1 MSPADSRESN
11 PSHPTPSPSASH
23 QLLEDDED
31 GVTGITTVS
40 RKEAESLAADREAAI
55 GQTSR
60 KMRELRNRL
69 SGSRHSSID
78 ASRKK

>member
-1 MSPADSRESN
+1 MMPDTRESS
-11 PSHPTPSPSASH
+11 PSHPAVH
-23 QLLEDDED
+23 QLLEDDDD
-31 GVTGITTVS
+31 GVTGITKVS
-40 RKEAESLAADREAAI
+40 REDAESLAAAREAAI

-69 SGSRHSSID
+69 AGSRHSSVD